1 MPIEKGQNRD
11 SGIFSKYAVNRGSR
25 VYASETA
32 EEFKQ
37 VSDRQTKIDIVEPDY
52 ATVGDD
58 QEYLDLF
65 EDDTATMN
73 DPDYVEKELLFQ
85 GSSEAVIDTATVLE
99 DSSAQAKQGFA
110 AAYEGND
117 YIDLDDD
124 VVFVFDVDLPATNL
138 EDGTV
143 IMQTV
148 SLTRNDI

>member
-37 VSDRQTKIDIVEPDY
+37 VSDRQTKIDIIEPDY

-65 EDDTATMN
+65 EDDTAAMN

-110 AAYEGND
+110 AAYRGND
-117 YIDLDDD
+117 HIDLDDD
-124 VVFVFDVDLPATNL
+124 VVFFFDVDLPATNL